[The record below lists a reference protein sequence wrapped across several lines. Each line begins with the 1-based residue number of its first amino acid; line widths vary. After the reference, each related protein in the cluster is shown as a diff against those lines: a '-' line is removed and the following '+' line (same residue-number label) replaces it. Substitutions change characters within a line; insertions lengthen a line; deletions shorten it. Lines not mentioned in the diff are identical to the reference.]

1 MKHRTLAL
9 LALGFVLSALAV
21 TTPPTHAEESW
32 QPYDQTSGTYH
43 LVPSNQAPK
52 GALPQTTVY
61 DNPPGYNPALAKQS
75 NKPKVP
81 WWKFWHK
88 ETPPPPVEKHTD
100 VGERKLPALPYA
112 LLRVG
117 APLTLRQSGTT
128 LPTGFYMVQPERE
141 ASPTGAQPAFAES
154 QPNNVAEPKPMLT
167 LAVKRAGQALAMVE
181 VSLKTTTANQP
192 VQAMTARQVT
202 KQPLAVA
209 QETDPLRQASLVR
222 DPVTGGW
229 VLRYQ
234 LQAWVYES
242 QPL

>member
-1 MKHRTLAL
+1 
-9 LALGFVLSALAV
+9 
-21 TTPPTHAEESW
+21 
-32 QPYDQTSGTYH
+32 
-43 LVPSNQAPK
+43 
-52 GALPQTTVY
+52 
-61 DNPPGYNPALAKQS
+61 
-75 NKPKVP
+75 
-81 WWKFWHK
+81 
-88 ETPPPPVEKHTD
+88 
-100 VGERKLPALPYA
+100 
-112 LLRVG
+112 
-117 APLTLRQSGTT
+117 
-128 LPTGFYMVQPERE
+128 
-141 ASPTGAQPAFAES
+141 
-154 QPNNVAEPKPMLT
+154 VAEPKPMLT